1 VVDGVP
7 ARLQRSFLARP
18 SPIVAPEL
26 LGHVLARR
34 LPNGIVLRA
43 RIVECEAYQEGDPAS
58 HSFRGPTPRN
68 EVMFGPAGHL
78 YVYFTYG
85 MHWCM
90 NVITGRLGEGS
101 AVLLRAGEPL
111 DGVDEMARRR
121 GRDRV
126 RDLCAGPAKWT
137 QAFGVDRGCNG
148 EDLVRGRAL
157 WLERGSP
164 VSRALIDVTPRVGL
178 SVAVDRPWRFVVAGS
193 PWASRPSRA
202 RVSGAISQ
210 RAPSVPPSR

>member
-1 VVDGVP
+1 MSQRF
-7 ARLQRSFLARP
+7 ARSFLARP
-18 SPIVAPEL
+18 STVVAPEL

-34 LPNGIVLRA
+34 LPDGAVLRA

-68 EVMFGPAGHL
+68 EVMFGPAGHV

-90 NVITGRLGEGS
+90 NIVTGRRGEGS
-101 AVLLRAGEPL
+101 AVLLRAAEPL
-111 DGVDEMARRR
+111 DGVEEMARRR

-137 QAFGVDRGCNG
+137 QAFGVDRACNG
-148 EDLVRGRAL
+148 EDVVRGRRL

-164 VSRALIDVTPRVGL
+164 VPPSGIEVTSRVGVN
-178 SVAVDRPWRFVVAGS
+178 VAADRPWRFVVAGS
-193 PWASRPSRA
+193 PWASRRSVAAPPREISRQA
-202 RVSGAISQ
+202 AA
-210 RAPSVPPSR
+210 APP

>member
-1 VVDGVP
+1 M
-7 ARLQRSFLARP
+7 
-18 SPIVAPEL
+18 
-26 LGHVLARR
+26 LARR
-34 LPNGIVLRA
+34 LPGGVLRA

-68 EVMFGPAGHL
+68 EIMFGPAGHL

-90 NVITGRLGEGS
+90 NIVTGGAGEGS

-111 DGVDEMARRR
+111 EGLDEMARRR
-121 GRDRV
+121 GREAV

-148 EDLVRGRAL
+148 ADLVRGRDV
-157 WLERGSP
+157 WVERGPAPPPES
-164 VSRALIDVTPRVGL
+164 IEVTPRVGL
-178 SVAVDRPWRFVVAGS
+178 TVAVDEPWRFVMAGS
-193 PWASRPSRA
+193 PWASRRSSPAPEPVSR
-202 RVSGAISQ
+202 
-210 RAPSVPPSR
+210 RAPARRSR

>member
-1 VVDGVP
+1 VP
-7 ARLQRSFLARP
+7 PRLARRFLARP
-18 SPIVAPEL
+18 STVVAPEL

-34 LPNGIVLRA
+34 LPDGAVLRA
-43 RIVECEAYQEGDPAS
+43 RIVECEAYQQGDPAS

-90 NVITGRLGEGS
+90 NIVTGRLGEGS

-111 DGVDEMARRR
+111 DGVSEMARRR

-126 RDLCAGPAKWT
+126 QDLCAGPAKWT
-137 QAFGVDRGCNG
+137 QAFGVDRACNG
-148 EDLVRGRAL
+148 EDLVRGREL

-164 VSRALIDVTPRVGL
+164 PPPALIEVTPRVGL
-178 SVAVDRPWRFVVAGS
+178 TVAIDRPWRFVVAGS
-193 PWASRPSRA
+193 PWASRRSAAGPPPI
-202 RVSGAISQ
+202 SGRS
-210 RAPSVPPSR
+210 APAPPSR

>member
-1 VVDGVP
+1 VASRPTRG
-7 ARLQRSFLARP
+7 FFARP
-18 SPIVAPEL
+18 SLVVAPEL

-34 LPNGIVLRA
+34 LPSGDVLRA

-90 NVITGRLGEGS
+90 NIVTGGVGEGS

-111 DGVDEMARRR
+111 EGVDEMARRR
-121 GRDRV
+121 GRDTV

-137 QAFGVDRGCNG
+137 QAFGVDRACNG
-148 EDLVRGRAL
+148 ADLVVGRDL
-157 WLERGSP
+157 WIERGPARPSA
-164 VSRALIDVTPRVGL
+164 SIEVTPRIGL
-178 SVAVDRPWRFVVAGS
+178 TVAVDEPWRFVIAGS
-193 PWASRPSRA
+193 PWASRRSGRETRDSIIRRTVPARRSR
-202 RVSGAISQ
+202 
-210 RAPSVPPSR
+210 